1 VALRYGFL
9 GSPPFATDVLAALV
23 AAGRVPLVVVT
34 QPPRPVGRSSGSGRA
49 EPPSPVVELAE
60 RHGVPVLRPESSKDA
75 ALREHLRA
83 LELDV
88 LLVASYGE
96 LLDEAFLALPKR
108 FCLNVHGSLLP
119 RWRGASPVQA
129 ALAAGDNV
137 TGVSIQRVVKKLDA
151 GDVMLALETPIGAR
165 ETGGEL
171 FARLA
176 HLGGEAAVHALALV
190 EAGQE
195 SFVPQDV
202 ARVTHCKKLTKE
214 SGAIDWSRPAADIE
228 RLVRAMDP
236 WPGASTTLPSGER
249 FLVWSAEVAPAAL
262 APTTPA
268 APANTDRPGRARV
281 HAGAIDVATGDGTL
295 RLVEVQAP
303 GKKRLATA
311 DFLRG
316 ARLPEPLVFGGFAA
330 PTEPH

>member
-23 AAGRVPLVVVT
+23 AAERVPLVVVT
-34 QPPRPVGRSSGSGRA
+34 QPARPAGRGRA
-49 EPPSPVVELAE
+49 EPPSPVVELAQSC
-60 RHGVPVLRPESSKDA
+60 GVPVLRPESTKDA
-75 ALREHLRA
+75 ALREQLRA

-96 LLDEAFLALPKR
+96 LLDETFLALPKR

-129 ALAAGDNV
+129 ALAAGDAV
-137 TGVSIQRVVKKLDA
+137 TGVSIQRVVRKLDA
-151 GDVMLALETPIGAR
+151 GDVLLALETPIDAR
-165 ETGGEL
+165 ETGGSL

-176 HLGGEAAVHALALV
+176 RLGGEAAVHALALV

-202 ARVTHCKKLTKE
+202 AHVTHCKKLTKE
-214 SGAIDWSRPAADIE
+214 SGAIDWSRSAAELE

-236 WPGASTTLPSGER
+236 WPGAATTLPGGER
-249 FLVWSAEVAPAAL
+249 FLVWSAQVVPAADASNASPGT
-262 APTTPA
+262 APGT
-268 APANTDRPGRARV
+268 ARV
-281 HAGAIDVATGDGTL
+281 HAGTIDVATGDGTL
-295 RLVEVQAP
+295 RLLEVQAP
-303 GKKRLATA
+303 SKKRLAVA

-316 ARLPEPLVFGGFAA
+316 ARLPDPLVFGGLAA
-330 PTEPH
+330 PTEPD